1 MFDFRIFTIFS
12 LVLILHDEMRLRFIS
27 SSVPFF
33 RLRSVRR
40 HGRWRERRGS
50 VKFCVSEKKWCNN
63 KVTKKEDD
71 QITIFTSLVIHVF
84 GEFNLSHRRESE
96 SERKPMGK
104 ERARNRFAEAKQK

>member
-1 MFDFRIFTIFS
+1 
-12 LVLILHDEMRLRFIS
+12 
-27 SSVPFF
+27 
-33 RLRSVRR
+33 
-40 HGRWRERRGS
+40 

-71 QITIFTSLVIHVF
+71 QITVFTSLVIHVF

-104 ERARNRFAEAKQK
+104 E

>member
-12 LVLILHDEMRLRFIS
+12 LVLILHDEMRLR
-27 SSVPFF
+27 
-33 RLRSVRR
+33 SVRR
-40 HGRWRERRGS
+40 QGQWRERRGS

-71 QITIFTSLVIHVF
+71 QITVFTSLVIHVF

-104 ERARNRFAEAKQK
+104 ERARNRFAEAKQKEKQRR

>member
-12 LVLILHDEMRLRFIS
+12 LVLILHDEMRLR
-27 SSVPFF
+27 
-33 RLRSVRR
+33 SVRR
-40 HGRWRERRGS
+40 QGQWRERRGS

-63 KVTKKEDD
+63 KVTKKEDV
-71 QITIFTSLVIHVF
+71 QITVKFTSLVIHVF

-104 ERARNRFAEAKQK
+104 ERTGNRFAEEKQKEKQRR

>member
-12 LVLILHDEMRLRFIS
+12 LVLILHDEMRLR
-27 SSVPFF
+27 
-33 RLRSVRR
+33 SVRR
-40 HGRWRERRGS
+40 QVRWRERRGS
-50 VKFCVSEKKWCNN
+50 VKFCVSKKKWCNN

-71 QITIFTSLVIHVF
+71 QITVFTSLVIHVF

-104 ERARNRFAEAKQK
+104 ERARNRFAEAKQKEKQRR